1 MVEFVCSYTWFGPLR
16 TDQAKL
22 NRPLFTKGLN
32 SLLVRHSASCL
43 KIVKF
48 ARRLLAS
55 IGAQCL
61 GSARLGG
68 WRWVVVQTAGSRWF
82 QQLPTASYALTPFI
96 MPRGVQKN
104 ARVVLVHANISTF
117 LWGKRQLLSCPE
129 GTTFFRPGDRCL
141 CRKPKPE
148 FQRVGSTGNQ
158 GFPSERARERERESL
173 PPTAEARL
181 LLGGNERILM
191 YLDGT
196 ATVARKGPFV
206 GQIEQVCKAMQLL
219 CLSCMRGIEQC
230 AIPSQQRIALHFSL
244 MHKTGFRSNLLR
256 SCKRI
261 EPHGVLSLLS
271 TMSQDDLETGPR
283 RDQR

>member
-1 MVEFVCSYTWFGPLR
+1 MQTFQRSFGEDVSFSHAQKVPLSSAQA
-16 TDQAKL
+16 TD
-22 NRPLFTKGLN
+22 
-32 SLLVRHSASCL
+32 V
-43 KIVKF
+43 F
-48 ARRLLAS
+48 AGSPNLS
-55 IGAQCL
+55 FK
-61 GSARLGG
+61 GSA
-68 WRWVVVQTAGSRWF
+68 VQGTRGS
-82 QQLPTASYALTPFI
+82 PAS
-96 MPRGVQKN
+96 
-104 ARVVLVHANISTF
+104 
-117 LWGKRQLLSCPE
+117 E
-129 GTTFFRPGDRCL
+129 
-141 CRKPKPE
+141 
-148 FQRVGSTGNQ
+148 
-158 GFPSERARERERESL
+158 RERERESL